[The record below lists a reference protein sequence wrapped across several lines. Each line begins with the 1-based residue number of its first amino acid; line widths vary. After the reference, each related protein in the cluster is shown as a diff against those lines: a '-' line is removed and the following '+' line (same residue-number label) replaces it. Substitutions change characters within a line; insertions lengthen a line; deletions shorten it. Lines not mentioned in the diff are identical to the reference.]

1 MFLEREVKE
10 MDKFERLVNEIMR
23 ECEQDGEPVTRAEA
37 EEMAKME
44 MGEKEVKRYESK
56 EVTKK
61 ATTRE
66 RKVDEEKGHLLGCI
80 KTLIEGLKAENITVK
95 TETELNLTYNGNA
108 YTVKL
113 TKHRPP
119 KQ

>member
-1 MFLEREVKE
+1 
-10 MDKFERLVNEIMR
+10 MDKFLKLVNEIMR

-61 ATTRE
+61 ATPKE
-66 RKVDEEKGHLLGCI
+66 RKIDKEKGHILGCI
-80 KTLIEGLKAENITVK
+80 KTLIEGMKAENITVK
-95 TETELNLTYNGNA
+95 TETELNFTYNGNE
-108 YTVKL
+108 YTLKL

-119 KQ
+119 KN